1 MGSTSLLIQRKKQ
14 EADRQRG
21 IILTHL
27 EKFGKATSE
36 DFRKIYHITPRCVKN
51 RLNQMR
57 REGLISCYQGQING
71 SYKKNLYIWVLG
83 ELPPDQQSNIQMK
96 KPEPFETNAIAEMPE
111 HIRKLFGFTDIQPAK
126 GRHVDER
133 MPDISPRKM
142 KYTIGCGTY
151 AHIESMGN

>member
-21 IILTHL
+21 IILNHL
-27 EKFGKATSE
+27 EKFGTATSE

-57 REGLISCYQGQING
+57 REGLISCYRGKIKETDR
-71 SYKKNLYIWVLG
+71 YMVYIWVLG
-83 ELPPDQQSNIQMK
+83 ELPPEQQSNIQMK
-96 KPEPFETNAIAEMPE
+96 KPEPFDTNSIAEMPE

-126 GRHVDER
+126 GRHIQET
-133 MPDISPRKM
+133 MPDIPMRKV
-142 KYTIGCGTY
+142 KSTIGRGTY
-151 AHIESMGN
+151 AHIDSMGI